1 MKSGRQLL
9 FRAGA
14 LLLVLGIAAA
24 MFVIGRGHTV
34 YFDNRTL
41 ESNGQSYEAFH
52 RVEVY
57 VNGERVAK
65 LGKKDRGMAETMG
78 QKFDMTLKVTEEKG
92 KDPESYDVHL
102 NLPYSMDGILI
113 NIPALLGGETAEV
126 FLSELEIVVPETEE
140 NAEGGDDSLGA
151 DGMGA
156 DGLGGDGLGGDGLG
170 GDGMAGAG
178 MDDLGG
184 LGAEGPGADGAD
196 AGAAAAGAP

>member
-1 MKSGRQLL
+1 MKSRRQLL

-34 YFDNRTL
+34 YFDNKTID
-41 ESNGQSYEAFH
+41 SNGQSYEAFH

-57 VNGERVAK
+57 VNGERVAR

-92 KDPESYDVHL
+92 MDPESYDVHL
-102 NLPYSMDGILI
+102 NLPYGMDGILI

-140 NAEGGDDSLGA
+140 STEGGDDSL
-151 DGMGA
+151 GA
-156 DGLGGDGLGGDGLG
+156 DGLGGDGLGG
-170 GDGMAGAG
+170 AG
-178 MDDLGG
+178 MDDMGG
-184 LGAEGPGADGAD
+184 LGTEGLDAGGTDAGAD
-196 AGAAAAGAP
+196 AGTDAAGGV